1 MPLRKFRLGKNWWPP
16 AFYKIHPPFCLIK
29 WVIRLSSKK
38 GGWHHY
44 MICFC
49 GKILKNRHFITKNNC
64 LFLRCQKNEFWNQ
77 SEYHFISL
85 NQGELSFYLKKRTS
99 LRGGRPP
106 GPGQYYKGD
115 ATTMNPKKKETFR
128 NPKRNSLT
136 PGSYWTVPHSWRKLK
151 IPTNLARCLG
161 MFVFVQLNPIDITLL
176 RVIHTLWH
184 STLTFYLTC
193 ILTFNPAFYLT

>member
-1 MPLRKFRLGKNWWPP
+1 MGHSPIVQKRWVAPLYDMFLW
-16 AFYKIHPPFCLIK
+16 
-29 WVIRLSSKK
+29 
-38 GGWHHY
+38 
-44 MICFC
+44 
-49 GKILKNRHFITKNNC
+49 KILKNRHFITKNNC

-115 ATTMNPKKKETFR
+115 ATTMNPKKKTKHFGI
-128 NPKRNSLT
+128 PKEIVWHPAATGQFHTLDESSRYQRIWHVVSE
-136 PGSYWTVPHSWRKLK
+136 
-151 IPTNLARCLG
+151 C
-161 MFVFVQLNPIDITLL
+161 FVLVQLNPIDITLL